1 MMHLRL
7 LLKLALIP
15 FRRAWGV
22 LGLMVISLA
31 QMFLALWFCALLQN
45 EISHTRQFAEQA
57 KLITIQLKEQVD
69 ALPKIREILDGQDA
83 TIEEWD
89 SEDVLKKMEQDEPE
103 LVQTV
108 RSLGPE
114 GGLLFPKM
122 VVIRGVVLP
131 ERIEKLKMMTE
142 ISRLDQGP
150 VHHARLTGFYKHL
163 GIEIKIAAILLLLLV
178 LVQLVVFQ
186 RIQNRDASEVVANL
200 TAWGVPAIRARLPSF
215 LSMITL
221 SGIAAL
227 LSVLEWG
234 IFRTFIWRDNAFL
247 GELSLDHGL
256 SFPWGSVAIT
266 FVVVTLM
273 SLVLV
278 YSGRAVEE

>member
-1 MMHLRL
+1 MIRFQL

-15 FRRAWGV
+15 FRRGWGV

-57 KLITIQLKEQVD
+57 KLITIQLKDQVD
-69 ALPKIREILDGQDA
+69 ALPRIKEVLEGQDA
-83 TIEEWD
+83 TLEEWNSD
-89 SEDVLKKMEQDEPE
+89 EVLAKMEQDEPE

-108 RSLGPE
+108 RSVGPE
-114 GGLLFPKM
+114 GGLLFPKL
-122 VVIRGVVLP
+122 VVIRGVVSP
-131 ERIEKLKMMTE
+131 ERLEKLKMMTE
-142 ISRLDQGP
+142 IARLDQSP
-150 VHHARLTGFYKHL
+150 VHHARLKGFYQHL
-163 GIEIKIAAILLLLLV
+163 GLEIKIAATLLLLLV

-221 SGIAAL
+221 SGFAAL

-234 IFRTFIWRDNAFL
+234 IFRTFIWKDNAFL

-256 SFPWGSVAIT
+256 SFPWGSVALT
-266 FVVVTLM
+266 FLVVALM

>member
-1 MMHLRL
+1 
-7 LLKLALIP
+7 
-15 FRRAWGV
+15 
-22 LGLMVISLA
+22 
-31 QMFLALWFCALLQN
+31 
-45 EISHTRQFAEQA
+45 
-57 KLITIQLKEQVD
+57 
-69 ALPKIREILDGQDA
+69 
-83 TIEEWD
+83 
-89 SEDVLKKMEQDEPE
+89 MEKDEPE

-108 RSLGPE
+108 RSIGPD
-114 GGLLFPKM
+114 GGLLFPKL
-122 VVIRGVVLP
+122 VVIRGVISP
-131 ERIEKLKMMTE
+131 ERLEKMKMMTE
-142 ISRLDQGP
+142 IARLDQSP
-150 VHHARLTGFYKHL
+150 VHHARLKGFYQHIGL
-163 GIEIKIAAILLLLLV
+163 EIKIAATLLLLLV

-221 SGIAAL
+221 SGFAAI

-234 IFRTFIWRDNAFL
+234 ILRTFIWKDNAFL

-256 SFPWGSVAIT
+256 SFPWGSVALT
-266 FVVVTLM
+266 FLVVALM

>member
-1 MMHLRL
+1 MIRFQL

-15 FRRAWGV
+15 FRRGWGV

-57 KLITIQLKEQVD
+57 KLITIQLKDQVD
-69 ALPKIREILDGQDA
+69 ALPRIKEALEGQDA
-83 TIEEWD
+83 TLEEWNSD
-89 SEDVLKKMEQDEPE
+89 DVLAKMEKDEPE

-108 RSLGPE
+108 RSIGPE
-114 GGLLFPKM
+114 GGLLFPKL
-122 VVIRGVVLP
+122 VVIRGVISP
-131 ERIEKLKMMTE
+131 ERLEKMKMMTE
-142 ISRLDQGP
+142 IARLDQSP
-150 VHHARLTGFYKHL
+150 VHHARLKGFYQHIGL
-163 GIEIKIAAILLLLLV
+163 EIKIAATLLLLLV

-221 SGIAAL
+221 SGFAAI

-234 IFRTFIWRDNAFL
+234 IFRTFIWKDNAFL

-256 SFPWGSVAIT
+256 SFPWGSVALT
-266 FVVVTLM
+266 FLVVALM

>member
-1 MMHLRL
+1 MMRFQL

-15 FRRAWGV
+15 FRRGWGV

-57 KLITIQLKEQVD
+57 KLITIQLKDQVD
-69 ALPKIREILDGQDA
+69 ALPRIKEALEGQDA
-83 TIEEWD
+83 TIEEWSSD
-89 SEDVLKKMEQDEPE
+89 DVLAKMEQDEPE

-108 RSLGPE
+108 RSIGPE
-114 GGLLFPKM
+114 GGLLFPKL
-122 VVIRGVVLP
+122 VVIRGVISP
-131 ERIEKLKMMTE
+131 ERLEKIKMMTE
-142 ISRLDQGP
+142 IARLDQSP
-150 VHHARLTGFYKHL
+150 VHHARLKGFYQHL
-163 GIEIKIAAILLLLLV
+163 GLEIKIAATLLLLLV

-186 RIQNRDASEVVANL
+186 RIQNRDAAEVVANL
-200 TAWGVPAIRARLPSF
+200 TAWGVSAIRARLPSF

-221 SGIAAL
+221 SGFAAI

-256 SFPWGSVAIT
+256 SFPWGSVGLT
-266 FVVVTLM
+266 FLVVALM

>member
-1 MMHLRL
+1 MIRFQL

-15 FRRAWGV
+15 FRRGWGV

-57 KLITIQLKEQVD
+57 KLITIQLKDQVD
-69 ALPKIREILDGQDA
+69 ALPRIKEVLEGQDA
-83 TIEEWD
+83 TIEEWNSD
-89 SEDVLKKMEQDEPE
+89 EVLAKMEQDEPE

-108 RSLGPE
+108 RSIGPE
-114 GGLLFPKM
+114 GGLLFPKL
-122 VVIRGVVLP
+122 VVIRGVVSP
-131 ERIEKLKMMTE
+131 ERLEKLKMMTE
-142 ISRLDQGP
+142 IARLDQSP
-150 VHHARLTGFYKHL
+150 VHHARLKGFYQHL
-163 GIEIKIAAILLLLLV
+163 GLEIKIAATLLLLLV

-186 RIQNRDASEVVANL
+186 RIQNRDAAEVVANL
-200 TAWGVPAIRARLPSF
+200 TAWGVPAVRARLPSF

-221 SGIAAL
+221 SGFAAV
-227 LSVLEWG
+227 LSVLEW
-234 IFRTFIWRDNAFL
+234 IVFRTFIWKDNAFL

-256 SFPWGSVAIT
+256 SFPWGSVALT
-266 FVVVTLM
+266 FLVVALM

-278 YSGRAVEE
+278 YSGRAIEE